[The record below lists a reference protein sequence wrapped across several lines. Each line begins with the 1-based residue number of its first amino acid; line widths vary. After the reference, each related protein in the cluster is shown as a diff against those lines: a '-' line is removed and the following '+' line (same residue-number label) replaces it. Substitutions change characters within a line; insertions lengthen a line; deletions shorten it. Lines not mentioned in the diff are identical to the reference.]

1 MSIAIEFN
9 LMIKLAVRPG
19 DFLFEKIVV
28 VEIFYSGK
36 DSLEDVSSENM
47 LDRNNPVNA
56 TSKDQSDV
64 TEKISKGICDSLIVG
79 AERTHVQDVRHAF
92 DEVVDIAVRVV
103 SPGINDPFTAINCVD
118 RIWAALATLQDRQI
132 PDPRR
137 FDENGVCHVLATPIN
152 VDECIE
158 GSLGMIQNHATDSP
172 LVLRRIE
179 QVLES
184 LDNHAS
190 RRSEKHEQNSL

>member
-1 MSIAIEFN
+1 
-9 LMIKLAVRPG
+9 MIKLAVRPG

-64 TEKISKGICDSLIVG
+64 TEKISKGIWDSLIVG

>member
-1 MSIAIEFN
+1 
-9 LMIKLAVRPG
+9 MIKLAVRPG